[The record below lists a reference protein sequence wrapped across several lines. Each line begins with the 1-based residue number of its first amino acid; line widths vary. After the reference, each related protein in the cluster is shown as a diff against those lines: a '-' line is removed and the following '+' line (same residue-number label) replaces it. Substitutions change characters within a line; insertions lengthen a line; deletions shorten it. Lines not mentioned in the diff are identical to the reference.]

1 MEKREL
7 LHKILDLV
15 LDINGDGVRQ
25 REITGDKPTAFFN
38 YSGHCHS
45 LDVSINI
52 HGWEAE
58 KKADI
63 REYIYLYK
71 IDAPQRLEKIIKEL
85 KDVQLSM

>member
-15 LDINGDGVRQ
+15 LDINGDGVRD

-38 YSGHCHS
+38 YSGHCHV

-52 HGWEAE
+52 HGW
-58 KKADI
+58 KADEEADI
-63 REYIYLYK
+63 NEYIYLYK
-71 IDAPQRLEKIIKEL
+71 IDATRRLERLIKEL
-85 KDVQLSM
+85 EDVQLSM